1 MGAILKRCGV
11 TAVLLLTALPA
22 ATHHSRSMFD
32 RERSIT
38 IQGVVA
44 QYEWAN
50 PHVYLHV
57 EMQSD
62 SGEPVVWAL
71 ELGSTTEMRRRGWSG
86 DLLMPG
92 DRVSVQGNPARE
104 TGRNLALVTL
114 VQRAGVTLLD
124 RANSGEGFGRSEESA
139 FKADSLSGIWVVP
152 WDQPYFGRFSNPSS
166 LRLTERGNESVEN
179 YDDST
184 MNPQIRCM
192 ARSTPWFMV
201 FPSVQK
207 IEVGDGSVS
216 IRSEYGPIERTVH
229 MDETS
234 RASATASYHGH
245 STGRWEGEV
254 LVVETTHFSDH
265 RSGNARGVPSGP
277 QKHLV
282 ERFELSPDRESLFYR
297 FRLEDPEYLLEPV
310 TGVVQSAFR
319 PDLEFEPVA
328 CDLENA
334 RRFVGG

>member
-1 MGAILKRCGV
+1 MGAILKRSGV

-22 ATHHSRSMFD
+22 ATHHSRNMFD

-44 QYEWAN
+44 QFEWAN

-57 EMQSD
+57 EIQSD

-104 TGRNLALVTL
+104 TGRNMALATL

-124 RANSGEGFGRSEESA
+124 RASPGEGFSRSEESTFTA
-139 FKADSLSGIWVVP
+139 NSLSGTWVVP
-152 WDQPYFGRFSNPSS
+152 WQQPFFGRFSNPSS
-166 LRLTERGNESVEN
+166 WQLTEKGIEAVEN
-179 YDDST
+179 YDDT
-184 MNPQIRCM
+184 AMNPQIQCM
-192 ARSTPWFMV
+192 ARATPWFMV

-207 IEVGDGSVS
+207 IDVGDDSVS
-216 IRSEYGPIERTVH
+216 IRSEYGPIERTVY
-229 MDETS
+229 MDATS
-234 RASATASYHGH
+234 RDGATASYHGH

-254 LVVETTHFSDH
+254 LIVETTHFSDH
-265 RSGNARGVPSGP
+265 RSGNARGVPSGS

-282 ERFELSPDRESLFYR
+282 ERFELSPGRESLIYR
-297 FRLEDPEYLLEPV
+297 FRLEDPEYLLAPV
-310 TGVVQSAFR
+310 TGVVQSAYR
-319 PDLEFEPVA
+319 PDLEFEPVE

-334 RRFVGG
+334 RRFVGD

>member
-1 MGAILKRCGV
+1 MGAILKRSGV

-22 ATHHSRSMFD
+22 ATHHSRIIFD

-38 IQGVVA
+38 IQGVVT
-44 QYEWAN
+44 QFEWAN
-50 PHVYLHV
+50 PHVYLYV
-57 EMQSD
+57 EIQSD
-62 SGEPVVWAL
+62 AGDPAVWAL

-86 DLLMPG
+86 DLLVPG

-104 TGRNLALVTL
+104 TGRNMALVTL

-124 RANSGEGFGRSEESA
+124 RGSRGEGFSRSEESTV
-139 FKADSLSGIWVVP
+139 KANSLSGTWVVP
-152 WDQPYFGRFSNPSS
+152 WQQPYFGQFSNPSS
-166 LRLTERGNESVEN
+166 WPLTEKGIEAIES

-207 IEVGDGSVS
+207 IEVGDASVS
-216 IRSEYGPIERTVH
+216 IRSEYGAIERTVH
-229 MDETS
+229 MDV
-234 RASATASYHGH
+234 ASHDGATASYHGH
-245 STGRWEGEV
+245 SIGRWEGEV
-254 LVVETTHFSDH
+254 LVVDTAHFPDH
-265 RSGNARGVPSGP
+265 RSGNARGVPSGS

-282 ERFELSPDRESLFYR
+282 ERFELSPDRERLIYR

-310 TGVVQSAFR
+310 TGVVQSTYR
-319 PDLEFEPVA
+319 PDLEFAPVE

-334 RRFVGG
+334 RRFVGD

>member
-1 MGAILKRCGV
+1 MGAVLRRCGV
-11 TAVLLLTALPA
+11 TAVLLLVALPA

-32 RERSIT
+32 RDRTIT
-38 IQGVVA
+38 IEGVVT
-44 QYEWAN
+44 QFEWAN

-57 EMQSD
+57 ETQSD

-104 TGRNLALVTL
+104 SGRNMVLVTL
-114 VQRAGVTLLD
+114 VQRAGVTLVD
-124 RANSGEGFGRSEESA
+124 RASRGEGFSRSGDST
-139 FKADSLSGIWVVP
+139 FKADSLSGTWVVP
-152 WDQPYFGRFSNPSS
+152 WEQPFFGRFSNPSS
-166 LRLTERGNESVEN
+166 LQLTEKGVAAVAD

-201 FPSVQK
+201 FPSVQR
-207 IEVGDGSVS
+207 IEVGDDSVS

-234 RASATASYHGH
+234 RDTAADSYHGH
-245 STGRWEGEV
+245 STGRWEGGM

-265 RSGNARGVPSGP
+265 RSGNGRGVPSGS
-277 QKHLV
+277 QKRLV
-282 ERFELSPDRESLFYR
+282 EHFELSADRESLSYR

-310 TGVVQSAFR
+310 TGEVQSAYR
-319 PDLEFEPVA
+319 PDLEFEPVE
-328 CDLENA
+328 CDLDNA
-334 RRFVGG
+334 ARFAGD